1 MLLLLHTRFQDT
13 SLHIVRIKIK
23 QHIALFQEKRIGSV
37 ERKRMEE
44 SSILENA
51 EGQWLDFLPAK
62 TSEEPGRVGAE
73 VGFHHF

>member
-1 MLLLLHTRFQDT
+1 MFNVDT
-13 SLHIVRIKIK
+13 HKILRHIKIK
-23 QHIALFQEKRIGSV
+23 QPGPIFQEKRIGSA

-44 SSILENA
+44 SSMLEN
-51 EGQWLDFLPAK
+51 EDGQWLDFLPAK